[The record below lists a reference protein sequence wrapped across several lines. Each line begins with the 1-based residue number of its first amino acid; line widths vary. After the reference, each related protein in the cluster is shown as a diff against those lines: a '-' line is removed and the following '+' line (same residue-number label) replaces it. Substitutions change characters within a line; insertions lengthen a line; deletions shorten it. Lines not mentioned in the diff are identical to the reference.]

1 MEDNIALISNPPVAN
16 VITELGTL
24 TPRGEE
30 KEAPPAERNQW
41 RQQVISAAICVP
53 LLSFYVASV
62 RPCSSLLSARSYT
75 SACNNVGDPEL
86 KHQFCA

>member
-62 RPCSSLLSARSYT
+62 RPCSSLPIRAELYQRLQQCRRS
-75 SACNNVGDPEL
+75 
-86 KHQFCA
+86 